1 MEDPRVPLLAEALHT
16 AWHFLHPVR
25 RSPLVDMSGLATLV
39 LAALP
44 AVGLALVTKDGLDRA
59 NLSPQQMLDLF
70 DARSFAPRE

>member
-1 MEDPRVPLLAEALHT
+1 
-16 AWHFLHPVR
+16 
-25 RSPLVDMSGLATLV
+25 MSGLATLV

-44 AVGLALVTKDGLDRA
+44 GVGLTLVTKDGLDRA

>member
-1 MEDPRVPLLAEALHT
+1 MEDPRVPLLAEALRT

-25 RSPLVDMSGLATLV
+25 SPFVEMSGLATLV

-70 DARSFAPRE
+70 DARSAEPTE